1 MLGWITLLNSSRQT
15 IENFIIHLNL
25 KTMLTFQEYH
35 ERNPRIYE
43 EFKRF
48 AFLLINN
55 GHKKIGSKQVFER
68 IRWESMIERIDRYK
82 VNNNYTADY
91 AYKFESDFPYLEG
104 IFYHRARRIKN

>member
-1 MLGWITLLNSSRQT
+1 
-15 IENFIIHLNL
+15 
-25 KTMLTFQEYH
+25 MLTFKQYH
-35 ERNPRIYE
+35 ERNPQIYE

-48 AFLLINN
+48 AFLLINR